1 MGDEL
6 LVELTDSTA
15 VVTLNRPH
23 ARNALNDSLRRD
35 LRTALTGLEQDP
47 SVAVVVLTGAD
58 PAFCAGLDLKE
69 LARAPGS
76 LGGGFDTDAELRFP
90 IPPMTKPVIG
100 AINGAAIT
108 GGFELA
114 LGCDFLVAS
123 EEARFADTHAR
134 VGIMPGWGLTV
145 QLADA
150 VGLRR
155 ARELSA
161 TGNFID
167 ADTALEWGLV
177 NHVVAHP
184 ALMAFV
190 RDLAAD
196 IAGNDRDG
204 VAHVLGTYAEQA
216 AGRLGEAS
224 RTEIRRSAEWLS
236 SRDTTDLDRKRRAVT
251 ERGRDQL

>member
-1 MGDEL
+1 
-6 LVELTDSTA
+6 
-15 VVTLNRPH
+15 
-23 ARNALNDSLRRD
+23 
-35 LRTALTGLEQDP
+35 
-47 SVAVVVLTGAD
+47 
-58 PAFCAGLDLKE
+58 
-69 LARAPGS
+69 
-76 LGGGFDTDAELRFP
+76 
-90 IPPMTKPVIG
+90 
-100 AINGAAIT
+100 
-108 GGFELA
+108 
-114 LGCDFLVAS
+114 
-123 EEARFADTHAR
+123 
-134 VGIMPGWGLTV
+134 MPGWGLTV

-184 ALMAFV
+184 ALLAV
-190 RDLAAD
+190 ARDLAAD